1 MQGPVRPQ
9 ASVTLPGTEPLEAF
23 GLHMMERQIQK
34 KVVLNQ
40 IFWQAG
46 CKFLQSTIV
55 LRPLRRSEERAVLQR
70 SAPALHAVHVTHR
83 KPRFPNY
90 FPHEMV
96 VFEEKE

>member
-23 GLHMMERQIQK
+23 GLHMMEREIQK

-46 CKFLQSTIV
+46 CKFLQSTL
-55 LRPLRRSEERAVLQR
+55 LRRSQRRSEEGAGASNLG
-70 SAPALHAVHVTHR
+70 PTFHVTRR
-83 KPRFPNY
+83 KPRFPYY
-90 FPHEMV
+90 FPHKMI
-96 VFEEKE
+96 VFGERK